1 MSTEKMNTENTT
13 VTPAKKVYGAPAK
26 ENTPATAAAAPA
38 THNTHAA
45 PAPPAAPATHV
56 HAETKKVD
64 AAPDVKVETKT
75 NTKTN
80 KTTVKISPKKEENK
94 TSSNKPAKKK
104 GKKDVWVKKEKMKKS
119 DDVNALKD
127 DLLGKWKPVFWGRF
141 GKKNLRTRKNPKYDK
156 WRKPRGED
164 MQQRRDDGAVVA
176 AGYRTSKAIRFTH
189 PSGYR
194 EVLIQSARDFNG
206 MKPHQAAR
214 FSGTIGRKKKIALI
228 KIANEKKIQVLN

>member
-1 MSTEKMNTENTT
+1 MAEKMNTENTT

-26 ENTPATAAAAPA
+26 ENTPAAHHTAPA
-38 THNTHAA
+38 HAT
-45 PAPPAAPATHV
+45 PAHAHTETKPEVKTEAKKEEK
-56 HAETKKVD
+56 AETKHAKP
-64 AAPDVKVETKT
+64 AAK
-75 NTKTN
+75 
-80 KTTVKISPKKEENK
+80 SAKKEEK
-94 TSSNKPAKKK
+94 KEAPSSNKPAKKK
-104 GKKDVWVKKEKMKKS
+104 GKKDVWVKKDRMKKS
-119 DDVNALKD
+119 DVVNDMKD

-176 AGYRTSKAIRFTH
+176 AGYRTPKAIRFVH
-189 PSGYR
+189 PSGYQ
-194 EVLIQSARDFNG
+194 EVLVQSARDFNG
-206 MKPHQAAR
+206 MKPTQAAR

>member
-1 MSTEKMNTENTT
+1 MNMTAEKMNTENTT

-26 ENTPATAAAAPA
+26 ENAPVATAPA
-38 THNTHAA
+38 HIQAKETHA
-45 PAPPAAPATHV
+45 HN
-56 HAETKKVD
+56 ETKKID
-64 AAPDVKVETKT
+64 AKAEVKTEAKPV
-75 NTKTN
+75 
-80 KTTVKISPKKEENK
+80 KTTTTAKTPAKKEEK
-94 TSSNKPAKKK
+94 VSSNKPAKKK
-104 GKKDVWVKKEKMKKS
+104 GKKDAWVKKEKMKKS

-141 GKKNLRTRKNPKYDK
+141 GKKNLRTRNNPKYDK

-176 AGYRTSKAIRFTH
+176 AGYRTPKAIRFTH
-189 PSGYR
+189 PSGYH

-214 FSGTIGRKKKIALI
+214 LSGTIGRKKKIALI